1 MKNMSIGEEWVWDF
15 GFRYNLIMLELP
27 ELEVLMIKYE
37 VELKRTRT
45 LNKDRYNA
53 INEILGRIY
62 KEIMKRRRVILI
74 ESVINSKP

>member
-15 GFRYNLIMLELP
+15 GFRYNLIMLDLP

-37 VELKRTRT
+37 VELKRTST
-45 LNKDRYNA
+45 WNKERYNA
-53 INEILGRIY
+53 ISEILGRLY

>member
-37 VELKRTRT
+37 VELKRTSL

-53 INEILGRIY
+53 LIEILGRLY
-62 KEIMKRRRVILI
+62 KEIMKRRSVIQI
-74 ESVINSKP
+74 ESVINK

>member
-15 GFRYNLIMLELP
+15 GFRYNLVMLDLA

-37 VELKRTRT
+37 VEVKRTSL

-53 INEILGRIY
+53 LIEILGRLY
-62 KEIMKRRRVILI
+62 KEIMKRRSVIQI
-74 ESVINSKP
+74 ESVINK

>member
-15 GFRYNLIMLELP
+15 GFRYNLLLLDLP

-37 VELKRTRT
+37 VELKRTSP

>member
-15 GFRYNLIMLELP
+15 GFRYNLLLLDLP
-27 ELEVLMIKYE
+27 ELEVLMIKCE
-37 VELKRTRT
+37 VELKRTSP

-74 ESVINSKP
+74 ESVINK

>member
-15 GFRYNLIMLELP
+15 GFRYNLIMLDHP

-37 VELKRTRT
+37 VELKRTSIY
-45 LNKDRYNA
+45 NKERYNA

>member
-15 GFRYNLIMLELP
+15 GFRYNLLMLELP

-37 VELKRTRT
+37 VELKRTSSW
-45 LNKDRYNA
+45 NKERYNA

-74 ESVINSKP
+74 ESVINK

>member
-15 GFRYNLIMLELP
+15 GFRYNLVMLDLA

-37 VELKRTRT
+37 VELKRTSL

-53 INEILGRIY
+53 LIEILGRLY
-62 KEIMKRRRVILI
+62 KEIMKRRSVIQI
-74 ESVINSKP
+74 ESVINK

>member
-15 GFRYNLIMLELP
+15 GFRYNLILLDLP
-27 ELEVLMIKYE
+27 ELDVLMVKYE
-37 VELKRTRT
+37 IELKRTSHW
-45 LNKDRYNA
+45 NKDRYNA

-74 ESVINSKP
+74 ESVINK